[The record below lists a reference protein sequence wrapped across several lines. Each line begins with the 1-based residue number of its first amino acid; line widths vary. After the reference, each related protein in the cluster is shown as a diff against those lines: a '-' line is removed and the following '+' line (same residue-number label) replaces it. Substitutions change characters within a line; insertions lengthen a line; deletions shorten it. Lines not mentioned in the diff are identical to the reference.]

1 MVTGKRMEAQIIGLS
16 AWTTA
21 TTTAAVAAAKP
32 VKYVKL
38 NN

>member
-1 MVTGKRMEAQIIGLS
+1 MEAQIIGLS
-16 AWTTA
+16 AS
-21 TTTAAVAAAKP
+21 TTTRTTMATAEAAKP